1 MLKIEKDM
9 MSDSV
14 LLEEQVDGLL
24 TLTLN
29 RPERRNALNG
39 ELSERLT
46 DAVARAA
53 RDAGVRAVL
62 IRGSGGTFCVGGDVK
77 AMADGAER
85 DATFEQ
91 RVQALRRRTETV
103 RLLHEMPKPTIALI
117 EGAAA
122 GAGLSI
128 ALACDFRIAGERAKI
143 TTAFAKVGL
152 SGDYGGTYMLTK
164 LLGSAKARDLY
175 INSPTLSG
183 LEARDLGLIHRVV
196 DDAEVADAASQWA
209 RKLASG
215 PTITFGYMKQAI
227 NLAEGAPFAAV
238 LDLEATNHIRCTSTH
253 DHKEAA
259 SAFVQKR
266 SPVFGG
272 H

>member
-1 MLKIEKDM
+1 M
-9 MSDSV
+9 MSASV

-46 DAVARAA
+46 EAVARAA
-53 RDAGVRAVL
+53 RDASVRAVL

-103 RLLHEMPKPTIALI
+103 RLLHEMPKPTVALI

-152 SGDYGGTYMLTK
+152 SGDYGGTYLLTK

-183 LEARDLGLIHRVV
+183 LEARDLGLIHRVA

-209 RKLASG
+209 SKLASG